1 MKFEYNTL
9 DYIHKIDDG
18 NSYFHTFLN
27 GDTLAAGVLILKPG
41 EEDTQ
46 LPHDSDEMY
55 YILEGDGFLKIKNK
69 N

>member
-9 DYIHKIDDG
+9 DYIRKIDDG

-41 EEDTQ
+41 EE
-46 LPHDSDEMY
+46 
-55 YILEGDGFLKIKNK
+55 IIF
-69 N
+69 